1 MLHIKRITVAKA
13 DMDDDNDNGRP
24 FLSLDDLLALLG
36 GSVQDVLLSL
46 VEAKNKGEAT

>member
-13 DMDDDNDNGRP
+13 DMDDDDNGRP
-24 FLSLDDLLALLG
+24 FLSLDDLFALLG